1 MTTKHMSRA
10 EREAREMIAEMKM
23 QKAAE
28 GAYNRA
34 DQTEPAP
41 MPQRMQPPQPSQMPP
56 QAPRPAPSQAMP
68 QDQMGNPTG
77 MKKGGKVAEAKYMS
91 FTDSGKPAGMKP
103 VKMASGGGVFR
114 SSANGIAQRGKTKG
128 KMIAMCGGGKM

>member
-1 MTTKHMSRA
+1 MA
-10 EREAREMIAEMKM
+10 EKPTSKAEKQAREMLAEMKM

-28 GAYNRA
+28 AAYNRA
-34 DQTEPAP
+34 DKTEPAP
-41 MPQRMQPPQPSQMPP
+41 MV
-56 QAPRPAPSQAMP
+56 APRPRPMPAPAQAMP

-77 MKKGGKVAEAKYMS
+77 MKKGGKVAESKYMS

-114 SSANGIAQRGKTKG
+114 SSANGIAQRGKTRG
-128 KMIAMCGGGKM
+128 KMC